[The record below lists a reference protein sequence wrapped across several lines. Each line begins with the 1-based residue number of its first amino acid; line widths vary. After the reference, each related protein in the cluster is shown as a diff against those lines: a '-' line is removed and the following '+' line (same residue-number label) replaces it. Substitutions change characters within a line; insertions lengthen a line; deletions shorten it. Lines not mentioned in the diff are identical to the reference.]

1 MEEQD
6 FVLFLQT
13 HVTEDELISTSLL
26 LLPLE
31 LVQDFYQIGHK
42 ESTSTFFFFYVS
54 LKSVTKLLWSLVC
67 GGYTHVLCQHKCSSH
82 LHQEEPTESNPDS
95 CD

>member
-42 ESTSTFFFFYVS
+42 ESTSTFFFFLRLS
-54 LKSVTKLLWSLVC
+54 EVC
-67 GGYTHVLCQHKCSSH
+67 NKTTL
-82 LHQEEPTESNPDS
+82 ESCVWRIYPCTMS
-95 CD
+95 A